1 MLSWT
6 GRKFSSIKHND
17 MSFDARV
24 EATPEV
30 VQEETPQ
37 VLTISSLIAHIKEDG
52 MSRDEIRKKYGLTIA
67 EAKEIFSHPKLKG
80 IRVRKQRVMRIQL
93 VDDTAPQQMTL
104 QQGIAEATTDPH
116 EDNQDE
122 IQD

>member
-6 GRKFSSIKHND
+6 GVRFLSIKHND

-24 EATPEV
+24 DVTTEV
-30 VQEETPQ
+30 TQEETPQ
-37 VLTISSLIAHIKEDG
+37 VLTISQLVSHIKEDG

-80 IRVRKQRVMRIQL
+80 IRIKRQRVMRIQL

-104 QQGIAEATTDPH
+104 QEGIKEADPH
-116 EDNQDE
+116 TDNTDE
-122 IQD
+122 NEY

>member
-1 MLSWT
+1 
-6 GRKFSSIKHND
+6 

-24 EATPEV
+24 DATPEV

-80 IRVRKQRVMRIQL
+80 IRVKKQKVMRIQL
-93 VDDTAPQQMTL
+93 VDDTVPTQVTL
-104 QQGIAEATTDPH
+104 DQSIAEVTNDPH
-116 EDNQDE
+116 EDNQTE